1 MISRIKS
8 PLGYYYKYE
17 PNRPLGERLAR
28 RADEISSWSIGEPHF
43 SLQVMPPQE
52 LEHIARLMR
61 AAGAK

>member
-17 PNRPLGERLAR
+17 PEASSEKRLAR
-28 RADEISSWSIGEPHF
+28 RLSESASWMIGEPKCAIQF
-43 SLQVMPPQE
+43 MPPQE